1 MGDSPNKKKI
11 VVAGLASILLVA
23 AVVGVVVSTKSGG
36 AQSISGSNKAVQAIC
51 SPTRYKETCEK
62 SLSQA
67 NTTDPKKLI
76 QLAFDATAQNI
87 GDVLNKSALL
97 KEAEADPSMKDAYLV
112 CQLVLESAVDDL
124 KRSIEHVREF
134 DASKTREYIED
145 LRTWLSAVVTDQTTC
160 VDAFEG
166 TTGDAG
172 EKMKKMLATA
182 RQMSINALALIS
194 DVQSIF
200 GSLELGSSRKL
211 LSTEV
216 PTFAKRRLQEATR
229 SSLQPTIV
237 VAKDGSG
244 QFKTLGEAIASLPQ
258 KSNDSVV
265 IYVKE
270 GLYEENVEFPK
281 NVNNVMLYGDG
292 PLKTRIT
299 GNKNFAIGGVKTFL
313 TATVG
318 INGEDFFAKDIAF
331 ENTAG
336 AVGHQ
341 AVALR
346 VSSDKAVFYNVHI
359 DGYQDTLYN
368 HRYRQYYREC
378 SISGTIDFIF
388 GNSLSL
394 FQDCTFIVRK
404 PEPNQGCMVTAQGRE
419 EELTNGA
426 NVIQNGNFTAEEAF
440 LTADPPHKA
449 YLGRP
454 WKVLSR
460 TIIIQSNIEGFI
472 DPTGWA
478 PWEKDFALDTCYYGE
493 YQNRGPG
500 SDTSKRVQWK
510 GIKNITPEVAESWTG
525 GKAFGGD
532 EWIVK
537 AGVPYV
543 PTL

>member
-36 AQSISGSNKAVQAIC
+36 AQPISGSNKAVQAIC

-124 KRSIEHVREF
+124 KRSIEHVGEF

-244 QFKTLGEAIASLPQ
+244 QFKTLGDAIASLPQ

-270 GLYEENVEFPK
+270 GLYEENVEFPR

-426 NVIQNGNFTAEEAF
+426 NVIQNGNFSAEEAF